1 MMTPIERA
9 AQAIDATS
17 SGLIVATGAGMGVD
31 SGLPDFRGTEGF
43 WRAYPPIKKRK
54 IRFEE
59 MANPAWFDREPEFAW
74 GFYGHRLNLYRNTQ
88 PHLGFDLIHSW
99 ADKFVSGVFVF
110 TSNVDGQFQKAGFS
124 EDKIHECHGSIHHL
138 QCTQPCCDQIW
149 SAKGFEIEVNEETL
163 TATTPLP
170 KCPYCGSLARPNILL
185 FGDMRW
191 VSGRAAVQHDEQ
203 EDWVAELTDSPV
215 IIECGAG
222 THVPSVRYFSQQ
234 MVRRTRATL
243 IRINPR
249 EAEVPPNHVSIA
261 LPALEA
267 IEQINETRSRA
278 GAS

>member
-1 MMTPIERA
+1 
-9 AQAIDATS
+9 
-17 SGLIVATGAGMGVD
+17 
-31 SGLPDFRGTEGF
+31 
-43 WRAYPPIKKRK
+43 
-54 IRFEE
+54 
-59 MANPAWFDREPEFAW
+59 
-74 GFYGHRLNLYRNTQ
+74 
-88 PHLGFDLIHSW
+88 
-99 ADKFVSGVFVF
+99 FVF
-110 TSNVDGQFQKAGFS
+110 TSNVDGQFQKAGFN

-149 SAKGFEIEVNEETL
+149 SAKDLHIEVNEETL

-170 KCPYCGSLARPNILL
+170 KCPYCGSVARPNILL

-203 EDWVAELTDSPV
+203 DDWVAELTDSPL

-234 MVRRTRATL
+234 MIRRTRATL

-249 EAEVPPNHVSIA
+249 EAEVPANHVSIA

-267 IEQINETRSRA
+267 IEQINEARSRA